1 MLNSYKNVLFLFVIL
16 MLQACGGG
24 GGKTT
29 YYSTFNANVSGLA
42 AGETV
47 TVVAGI
53 SGTNQSVSTVVT
65 ANGMWSTTI
74 NLPDGVSFAN
84 GTSITVTQQ
93 PVGKVCSV
101 TYTTLDVSNL
111 SNTIKCV
118 PVSAAGLYV
127 GKVGTAN
134 GKAQLLILNDGSYWM
149 WAGTETANLT
159 TFSSLILSS
168 AGSSTPTTYT
178 STTGVD
184 IFSSPLVTN
193 VSLIGTYVSGASF
206 NGTLI
211 PGSSQFALALTALPA
226 VSYQFGDVPS
236 LSKIAGT
243 YSSAAESF
251 TISSSG
257 TVAGQT
263 YTGCQFNGA
272 VTPKATGENA
282 YDVTITFGA
291 SPCTTAFQTVPFKGV
306 MFIETTTL
314 GTQLFGGITNSSKT
328 VGMYLIETK
337 R

>member
-1 MLNSYKNVLFLFVIL
+1 
-16 MLQACGGG
+16 
-24 GGKTT
+24 
-29 YYSTFNANVSGLA
+29 
-42 AGETV
+42 
-47 TVVAGI
+47 
-53 SGTNQSVSTVVT
+53 
-65 ANGMWSTTI
+65 
-74 NLPDGVSFAN
+74 
-84 GTSITVTQQ
+84 
-93 PVGKVCSV
+93 
-101 TYTTLDVSNL
+101 
-111 SNTIKCV
+111 
-118 PVSAAGLYV
+118 
-127 GKVGTAN
+127 
-134 GKAQLLILNDGSYWM
+134 M

-168 AGSSTPTTYT
+168 AGSSTSTTYT

-243 YSSAAESF
+243 YSSSAESF